1 MARILVTGGAG
12 LLGSHLC
19 DRLTAGPNEVICLDN
34 LSTGSKANI
43 AHLEGKPHFFFQRHD
58 VTQPLS
64 IAGDVDEIYHLAA
77 LASPP
82 DFERKP
88 VETALPNS
96 IGTYHL
102 LELAKS
108 KKARF
113 VFASSSEVYGDPTEH
128 PQRESYRGNV
138 SLTGPRAP
146 YDESKRFGEAL
157 ALAYLRQHEVEV
169 AIARIFNTYGP
180 RMPQDGRVVSSFI
193 VQALKGQPITV
204 HGDGG
209 QTRSFCYV
217 TDLTDALVRLM
228 AAGEPDPVNLGS
240 PIETTVLDLAKSV
253 KYLTKSSS
261 EIVMAPGRTDD
272 PARRKPDITRARSA
286 LKWEPTT
293 SLSEGLRK
301 TVDYFAAKMK
311 GP

>member
-1 MARILVTGGAG
+1 MTGGAG
-12 LLGSHLC
+12 LIGSHLC

-96 IGTYHL
+96 VGTYHL
-102 LELAKS
+102 LELARV

-169 AIARIFNTYGP
+169 AIARIFNTYGS

-193 VQALKGQPITV
+193 VQALKGQPMTV

-301 TVDYFAAKMK
+301 TIDYFAAKLK
-311 GP
+311 GG

>member
-1 MARILVTGGAG
+1 MTGGAG
-12 LLGSHLC
+12 LIGSHLC

-102 LELAKS
+102 LELARV

-157 ALAYLRQHEVEV
+157 ALAYMRQHEVEV

-240 PIETTVLDLAKSV
+240 PVETTVLDLAKAI
-253 KYLTKSSS
+253 KYLTKSPA

-301 TVDYFAAKMK
+301 TIDHFAAKLK
-311 GP
+311 GA